1 MKLTTRSRFFHV
13 VLNGLLVLAIGVDYA
28 RGMIGTEL
36 VVAISPDIPPYVM
49 EEASRGLELEIVRG
63 ALPDHRLTFL
73 QIPYEALQSAIVDG
87 LADVA
92 VGVQQ
97 ADDGAYYSD
106 DFITFANVAISKR
119 ADNLTI
125 ERIADLAGHRVLTW
139 QNADLELGDEFEEL
153 FSPQSDERHNYI
165 EVANQ
170 ADQVRSF
177 WEDAGDVAVIDRS
190 IFEHFSREMGRSME
204 DVRLHELFPPVTNF
218 KVGFRDAETRDEFDR
233 GISQLCA
240 EGEYAE
246 LLRRYEIHLK
256 TTVCDGRGR

>member
-1 MKLTTRSRFFHV
+1 MKLCPHSRLACR
-13 VLNGLLVLAIGVDYA
+13 VLIVLLVLASGVDYA
-28 RGMIGTEL
+28 QGMTRTDL

-49 EEASRGLELEIVRG
+49 EEASRGLELEIVRS

-73 QIPYEALQSAIVDG
+73 QLPYEELQSAIVDG
-87 LADVA
+87 RADVS

-97 ADDGAYYSD
+97 ADDGVYYSD
-106 DFITFANVAISKR
+106 DFITFANVAISR
-119 ADNLTI
+119 AADHLTI

-139 QNADLELGDEFEEL
+139 QNADLELGAEFEEL
-153 FSPQSDERHNYI
+153 FSPQSDERGNYI

-177 WEDAGDVAVIDRS
+177 WEDAGDVVVIDRS

-204 DVRLHELFPPVTNF
+204 DVRMHELFPPVTNF
-218 KVGFRDAETRDEFDR
+218 KVGFREAEIRDEFDR
-233 GISQLCA
+233 GIAQLCA
-240 EGEYAE
+240 EGQYAE

-256 TTVCDGRGR
+256 ATVCDGRGR